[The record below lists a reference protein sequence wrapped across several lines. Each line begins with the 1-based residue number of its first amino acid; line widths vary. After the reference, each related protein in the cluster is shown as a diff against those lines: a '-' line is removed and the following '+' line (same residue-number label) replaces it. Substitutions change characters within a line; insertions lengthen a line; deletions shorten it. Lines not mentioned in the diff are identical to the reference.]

1 MKYVS
6 LKNKIMILFVVSLLV
21 TIITA
26 YLSAKYV
33 IGDYINVSYEK
44 QMVKNVSFISSEI
57 KQSIER
63 DISVIESLDFGIVGI
78 RDTKEKLG
86 YEQVV
91 KLVNKMALSDQ
102 GSVSSDLSLY
112 YVNLAKNHEEGIKV
126 TQIVSAE
133 GYPQVIISKKKNGV
147 VDFFTKDLSFMGSLI
162 ERYSIPGVYFEVYD
176 NQKNPIYS
184 TLASGLEKQ
193 QAVEIN
199 IYNSSWFLKSYI
211 DKSYIDQLT
220 SGINQDITK
229 YLAICALVMMIFTLL
244 CLKTQIDPLIKL
256 KDLMEN
262 LAGHDADLTQ
272 RIELRS
278 RDEIGQ
284 ISCSVNSFINNLQ
297 SLFVGIS
304 SSNSALNQARDNLN
318 NQNDS
323 NITTIASYGE
333 QSRVLTAA
341 IETIRE
347 SSIEIQHRSEEAMQ
361 QTRQVIGNV
370 SSAVDKGRSAERNV
384 NTLVEN
390 TKNISVSMEVM
401 DSVSESISSILDTI
415 QQIADQT
422 NLLAL
427 NASIEAARAGDA
439 GKGFAVVADEVR
451 LLASKTRSCTSQIDQ
466 LLIQFSDSSRQIK
479 DQMKGALESC
489 DVSKFTTLD
498 VIKQIKLIQDSA
510 KQINDINECIM
521 QASSHQCLVMKAL
534 SAEVEQTNSLTQD
547 ITHSADEISA
557 INREFRRVSDEL
569 TSSVVLF
576 KV

>member
-1 MKYVS
+1 
-6 LKNKIMILFVVSLLV
+6 MILFVVSLLV

-91 KLVNKMALSDQ
+91 KLVNKMALSDK
-102 GSVSSDLSLY
+102 GSMSSDLSLY

-126 TQIVSAE
+126 TQVVSAE

-147 VDFFTKDLSFMGSLI
+147 IDFFIKDLSFMGSLI

-220 SGINQDITK
+220 RGINQDITK
-229 YLAICALVMMIFTLL
+229 YLAICALVMLIFTLL

-272 RIELRS
+272 RIELRR

-284 ISCSVNSFINNLQ
+284 ISRSVNSFIDNLQ
-297 SLFVGIS
+297 SLFKGIS
-304 SSNSALNQARDNLN
+304 NSNSALNQARDNLD

-347 SSIEIQHRSEEAMQ
+347 SSVEIQRRSEEAMQ
-361 QTRQVIGNV
+361 KTRQVIGNV
-370 SSAVDKGRSAERNV
+370 SSAVDKGCSAERNV
-384 NTLVEN
+384 ITLVEN

-401 DSVSESISSILDTI
+401 DSVSKSISSILDTI

-466 LLIQFSDSSRQIK
+466 LLIQFSDSSKQIK

-510 KQINDINECIM
+510 KQINDINECIT
-521 QASSHQCLVMKAL
+521 QASSHQCLVMQAL

>member
-91 KLVNKMALSDQ
+91 KLVNKMALSDK
-102 GSVSSDLSLY
+102 GSVSPDLSLY
-112 YVNLAKNHEEGIKV
+112 FVNLAKNHEEGIKV

-220 SGINQDITK
+220 RGINQDITK
-229 YLAICALVMMIFTLL
+229 YLAICALVMLIFTLI

-272 RIELRS
+272 RIELRR

-284 ISCSVNSFINNLQ
+284 ISRSVNSFINNLQ
-297 SLFVGIS
+297 SLFKGIS
-304 SSNSALNQARDNLN
+304 SSNSALNQARDNLD

-347 SSIEIQHRSEEAMQ
+347 SSVEIQHRSEEAMQ

-401 DSVSESISSILDTI
+401 DSVSKSISSILDTI

-466 LLIQFSDSSRQIK
+466 LLIQFSDSSKQIK

-510 KQINDINECIM
+510 KQINDINECIT